1 MSSRKRLILAVVLL
15 VAMLFVTTLG
25 MATVTTFRHGSIRV
39 QISSDHPGGDN
50 INLVVPATLAEAAI
64 AMAPVGLLRDEI
76 PTGEIAPFL
85 PAIPALVRELED
97 LPDAIYVEVNG
108 PHEAV
113 RIEKKDGRFI
123 IDVNDSNQ
131 TVHVSIPVTTVNRA
145 LRKAQRLV

>member
-1 MSSRKRLILAVVLL
+1 MVLAVSLL
-15 VAMLFVTTLG
+15 VAMLMISTLG
-25 MATVTTFRHGSIRV
+25 MATATTFRHGSIRV

-64 AMAPVGLLRDEI
+64 ALAPIGLLRDEI
-76 PTGEIAPFL
+76 PIGEIAPFL
-85 PAIPALVRELED
+85 PAIPALARELED

-108 PHEAV
+108 PHETV

-123 IDVNDSNQ
+123 IDVNDRYQ

-145 LRKAQRLV
+145 IRKAQRLV